1 MKDNEITREALRR
14 LPKDVYIERQYRLTR
29 AINLSAIKSVLPES
43 EWIKPDDVNNFIF
56 RIEFEPLTRTSSFL
70 FLKKKDLSYLKPF
83 IEQVVAERQEKD
95 DWESGKIQ

>member
-1 MKDNEITREALRR
+1 VKDNEITREALRR

-43 EWIKPDDVNNFIF
+43 EWIKPDDVNCFIF
-56 RIEFEPLTRTSSFL
+56 RIECETLSQNSSF

-95 DWESGKIQ
+95 DWDSGKIQ